1 MRSEMQFL
9 LKSSWN
15 SWRSRFLEEV
25 CSYLQNTKHDLGI
38 KYKFY
43 DKIKEAPT
51 NSHPKTKLL
60 QTSPDTVGQGLSGY
74 LVEDRRQEAKVN

>member
-1 MRSEMQFL
+1 MICDAI

-15 SWRSRFLEEV
+15 SWGPRFFEEV
-25 CSYLQNTKHDLGI
+25 CSYLQNIKHDLGI
-38 KYKFY
+38 KYIFFN
-43 DKIKEAPT
+43 KIKAAPI
-51 NSHPKTKLL
+51 NSHPKTKPL